1 MLRSIL
7 FLIAAQS
14 IAAQTASV
22 IDSTWFTDQRIRSMH
37 LSSTGDHVYTT
48 LFDFPDVLLRDADTM
63 RFSGNVRAVRPTPD
77 DGVLIVTESEGV
89 WTLHRWTS
97 EGPPLPLTT
106 STTPMEI
113 IGVRHADRFVVTQGS
128 LERKVV
134 VEVDS
139 RMTTRILDTVENAL
153 DVVVDNNHV
162 VRGVEPPLRD
172 LMDFRRI
179 GMRSFASILAVSG
192 DGSRLYRT
200 IEGPNGRCWL
210 VVERNGQQQTLVS
223 SDDGDI
229 LPIGHTIDDRTGDVI
244 FAVSTFGT
252 MNRHI
257 VDARYAN
264 ELAFVK
270 SITEREV
277 AILGRSRDGTTYLVR
292 TNDGGPFLYLRGR
305 RIDGK
310 TIIDTLATDP
320 PAPDNGHRRRQR
332 FVVTSR
338 DGRRLPCS
346 MVRADSSRPGPTIIA
361 IHGGPWVPFLQNSWY
376 VTRIHRMLADRG
388 WNVIHAEFRGT
399 PGYGRDFIEASRG
412 EWGRA
417 MRHDLEDIADAAV
430 LSGIA
435 EKSTIALYGW
445 SYGGYAVLDL
455 LTRDSSRRFVG
466 GIALYGVYDLVDI
479 MHRPTGANDVWWR
492 YVGNPSVL
500 EDSLRLVEAS
510 PIHRVQELNVPL
522 LVSHGAQDVRCPIQH
537 SDNLVEQCRQYGKD
551 VTYVRYDDEGH
562 DYSRPSSWLRL
573 WNVAAPFLDSLRTN
587 TSP

>member
-7 FLIAAQS
+7 LFLAAQS
-14 IAAQTASV
+14 IAAQTGNIV
-22 IDSTWFTDQRIRSMH
+22 DSTWFTDQQIRSMH
-37 LSSTGDHVYTT
+37 LSSTGAHVYTT
-48 LFDFPDVLLRDADTM
+48 LFDTPNIVLRDNDTAH
-63 RFSGNVRAVRPTPD
+63 FSHNVRTVRPTPD
-77 DGVLIVTESEGV
+77 EGVLIMTESDGM
-89 WTLHRWTS
+89 WTLHRWKVGT
-97 EGPPLPLTT
+97 PPMPLTT

-113 IGVRHADRFVVTQGS
+113 VGVRHADRFVVTQGS
-128 LERKVV
+128 FDQKIVI
-134 VEVDS
+134 EVDTLS
-139 RMTTRILDTVENAL
+139 NVRHLDTVENAL
-153 DVVVDNNHV
+153 DVVVDDNHV
-162 VRGVEPPLRD
+162 IRGIQPPLRD

-179 GMRSFASILAVSG
+179 GFRSFISILSVSG
-192 DGSRLYRT
+192 DGERLYRT

-210 VVERNGQQQTLVS
+210 VVERNGVQQTLVS

-252 MNRHI
+252 MSRHI
-257 VDARYAN
+257 VDSRYAH
-264 ELAFVK
+264 ELAFVT
-270 SITEREV
+270 SITRREV

-305 RIDGK
+305 LIDGK
-310 TIIDTLATDP
+310 TIVDTLAVDP
-320 PAPDNGHRRRQR
+320 PAPDDGHRRRQR

-346 MVRADSSRPGPTIIA
+346 MVRADSTRPGPTIIA

-417 MRHDLEDIADAAV
+417 MRHDLEDIADAAIQ
-430 LSGIA
+430 SGTA
-435 EKSTIALYGW
+435 DRSTVALYGW
-445 SYGGYAVLDL
+445 SYGAYAVLDL
-455 LTRDSSRRFVG
+455 LTSDTAQRFVG

-479 MHRPTGANDVWWR
+479 MRSPTGANDVWWS
-492 YVGNPSVL
+492 YVGNPAVR

-510 PIHRVQELNVPL
+510 PIHRVNNLHVPL
-522 LVSHGAQDVRCPIQH
+522 LVSHGALDERCAIAH
-537 SDNLVEQCRQYGKD
+537 SDNLVDQCRQLGKN